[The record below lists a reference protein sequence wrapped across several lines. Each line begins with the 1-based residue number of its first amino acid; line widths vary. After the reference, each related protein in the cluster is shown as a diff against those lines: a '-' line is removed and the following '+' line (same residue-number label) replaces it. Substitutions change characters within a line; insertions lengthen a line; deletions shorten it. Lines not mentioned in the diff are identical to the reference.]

1 MKYES
6 RATFSHYLDEIILDS
21 STLPLSLS
29 LPLTLAGVHTLSS
42 SSITASGEPTEKT
55 VELKE

>member
-21 STLPLSLS
+21 STLPLSL
-29 LPLTLAGVHTLSS
+29 PLTLAGVHTLSS
-42 SSITASGEPTEKT
+42 SSITASGEPTEET

>member
-21 STLPLSLS
+21 STLPLSL
-29 LPLTLAGVHTLSS
+29 PLTLAGVHTLSS
-42 SSITASGEPTEKT
+42 SSITASGEPTETT
-55 VELKE
+55 VKLKE